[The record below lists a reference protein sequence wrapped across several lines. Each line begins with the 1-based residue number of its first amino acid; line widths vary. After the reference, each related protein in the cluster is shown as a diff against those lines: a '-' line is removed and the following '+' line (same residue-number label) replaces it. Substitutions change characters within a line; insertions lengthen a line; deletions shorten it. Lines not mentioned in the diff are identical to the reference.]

1 MASVVVVGTQWGDEG
16 KGKMVDL
23 LTGFAHVI
31 VRFQGGSNA
40 GHTVV
45 IGDDTFIFHQL
56 PSGILHEQKRC
67 IVGSGVVLD
76 PVNLVEE
83 IREVK
88 ERGYFKDDRVLLI
101 SEEAHMVMPYHKRI
115 DVAREKKRGA
125 HKIGTTGRGIGPAYE
140 DKMSRMGIRLVDLVD
155 DEIFREKLERNL
167 EEKNFYLV
175 NYLQDEGFSFKELYD
190 QYRALGEQISCYMAN
205 TSLIIN
211 QAIEQG
217 KDILFEG
224 AQGGLLD
231 VDHGTYPYVTSSN
244 TVAGSA
250 CVGAGVGPVRIDR
263 VMGITKAYTTRVG
276 GGPFPTE
283 LDDAIG
289 NHLREKGGEYGA
301 TTGRPRRCGWFDA
314 VVVKHSVRMSG
325 LTALALTKLDV
336 LQGLEKIKI
345 CTSYTFKGKKIQEF
359 PASLRIQN
367 ECEPVY
373 EEISGWEENISTVK
387 DMSDLP
393 LNAQK
398 YLKIIEQLVGV
409 EIYMI
414 SLGNE
419 RSQTM
424 MLKNPFYRTRETR

>member
-1 MASVVVVGTQWGDEG
+1 
-16 KGKMVDL
+16 
-23 LTGFAHVI
+23 
-31 VRFQGGSNA
+31 
-40 GHTVV
+40 
-45 IGDDTFIFHQL
+45 
-56 PSGILHEQKRC
+56 
-67 IVGSGVVLD
+67 
-76 PVNLVEE
+76 
-83 IREVK
+83 
-88 ERGYFKDDRVLLI
+88 
-101 SEEAHMVMPYHKRI
+101 
-115 DVAREKKRGA
+115 
-125 HKIGTTGRGIGPAYE
+125 
-140 DKMSRMGIRLVDLVD
+140 
-155 DEIFREKLERNL
+155 
-167 EEKNFYLV
+167 
-175 NYLQDEGFSFKELYD
+175 
-190 QYRALGEQISCYMAN
+190 
-205 TSLIIN
+205 
-211 QAIEQG
+211 
-217 KDILFEG
+217 
-224 AQGGLLD
+224 
-231 VDHGTYPYVTSSN
+231 
-244 TVAGSA
+244 
-250 CVGAGVGPVRIDR
+250 
-263 VMGITKAYTTRVG
+263 
-276 GGPFPTE
+276 
-283 LDDAIG
+283 
-289 NHLREKGGEYGA
+289 LREKGGEYGA

-345 CTSYTFKGKKIQEF
+345 CTSYTFKDKKIQEF